1 MRWHGEATRKPWQHG
16 SQGGRLQICT
26 EIQIAKFSTKSTSTK
41 EKSHNQELVAT
52 TRDESR
58 RKEGTEMPPEVPRNF
73 PACWS
78 KNLDTTI
85 ISLFL
90 GATGQPMTKVNLKP
104 PAGTTFTTVGSSP
117 LSTAHSNQAAYHP
130 RRNNNGDRSTQLG
143 QLLNDTEGKKTSL
156 DKGNRQATHN

>member
-41 EKSHNQELVAT
+41 EKSHNQELEA
-52 TRDESR
+52 R
-58 RKEGTEMPPEVPRNF
+58 TEMPPEVPRNF

-104 PAGTTFTTVGSSP
+104 PAGTTFTTEGSSP
-117 LSTAHSNQAAYHP
+117 LSTAHSNQAPYHS
-130 RRNNNGDRSTQLG
+130 RRSQRRPFDPAGSIIKR
-143 QLLNDTEGKKTSL
+143 
-156 DKGNRQATHN
+156 H